1 MQLPYERKI
10 KELDN
15 NFLINEA
22 RQILEDEANAIL
34 SVSNSLDESIAKAAR
49 LVSAAEGRV
58 IVSGIGKSGHV
69 GRKSAATFA
78 SLGVPSF
85 FVHSTEAYHGD
96 LGIICKGDIG
106 YFLSNSGETRE
117 VITLVP
123 HFRALGCPIIA
134 VTGNPTSTLAK
145 SADVVLNCHVSH
157 EADPL
162 GLAPTSSTTV
172 QIALGD
178 TVAGLATFLLDMK
191 KEDFAVFHPGGSLGK
206 RLLLRVADIMVS
218 GSDMPTTNK
227 NKIAKDALFD
237 ITSKGLGATAIVDD
251 NGKLLGIF
259 TDGDLRRLIE
269 KHGLDGL
276 EMPVEHVMTA
286 SPKTISPAEPAVVA
300 LNTMQKYDISVLI
313 VTDSEKPVGMIHLH
327 DILKAGVA

>member
-1 MQLPYERKI
+1 MQLPYERKV

-15 NFLINEA
+15 NFLINKA
-22 RQILEDEANAIL
+22 RQILEDEANAL
-34 SVSNSLDESIAKAAR
+34 LDVSNSLDESIAKAAR
-49 LVSAAEGRV
+49 LVSAAEGRL

-96 LGIICKGDIG
+96 LGMICKGDIG

-123 HFRALGCPIIA
+123 HFKALGCPIIA
-134 VTGNPTSTLAK
+134 VTGNPASTLAK
-145 SADVVLNCHVSH
+145 SADVVLNCHVDH

-178 TVAGLATFLLDMK
+178 AVAGLATFLLDMK

-206 RLLLRVADIMVS
+206 RLLLRVTDIMV
-218 GSDMPTTNK
+218 GGDDVPITNK

-251 NGKLLGIF
+251 DGKLLGIF
-259 TDGDLRRLIE
+259 TDGDLRRVIE
-269 KHGLDGL
+269 KYGLDGL
-276 EMPVEHVMTA
+276 EMSVDRVMTCT
-286 SPKTISPAEPAVVA
+286 PKTISPTAPAVVA
-300 LNTMQKYDISVLI
+300 LNTMQKYDISVLV
-313 VTDSEKPVGMIHLH
+313 VTEGEKPVGMIHLH

>member
-10 KELDN
+10 KALDD
-15 NFLINEA
+15 NFLITEA
-22 RQILEDEANAIL
+22 RRILEDEANAL
-34 SVSNSLDESIAKAAR
+34 LATSKSLDESIAKAAR
-49 LVSAAEGRV
+49 LVSEAKGRL

-69 GRKSAATFA
+69 GKKSAATFA

-96 LGIICKGDIG
+96 LGMICKGDIG

-123 HFRALGCPIIA
+123 HFKVLGCPIIA
-134 VTGNPTSTLAK
+134 VTGNPNSTLAK

-178 TVAGLATFLLDMK
+178 AVAGLATFLLDMK

-206 RLLLRVADIMVS
+206 RLLLRVMDIMVS
-218 GSDMPTTNK
+218 GADMPTTNK

-237 ITSKGLGATAIVDD
+237 ITSKGLGATAITDD
-251 NGKLLGIF
+251 DGKLIGIF

-276 EMPVEHVMTA
+276 EMPVEDVMTRA
-286 SPKTISPAEPAVVA
+286 PKTISATAPAVVA
-300 LNTMQKYDISVLI
+300 LNTMQKYDISVL
-313 VTDSEKPVGMIHLH
+313 VATDGQKPIGMIHLH
-327 DILKAGVA
+327 NILKAGVA